1 MGCFEEELLLDA
13 EDDARAV
20 EYIRTH
26 LSQELQEKI
35 SDEQLYYFLDL
46 IFEYYAESGILEA
59 TPDAEGYI
67 DIDEEVVAEYLVK
80 KAKKEG
86 IGEFTVEELL
96 FVVQAEMDYRE
107 EQEAE

>member
-1 MGCFEEELLLDA
+1 MGGFEEELLLDA

-35 SDEQLYYFLDL
+35 SDDQLYYFLDL

-59 TPDAEGYI
+59 TPDSDGYI
-67 DIDEEVVAEYLVK
+67 DIDEEVIAEYLVK

-86 IGEFTVEELL
+86 VGEFTIEELL

-107 EQEAE
+107 EQEVE